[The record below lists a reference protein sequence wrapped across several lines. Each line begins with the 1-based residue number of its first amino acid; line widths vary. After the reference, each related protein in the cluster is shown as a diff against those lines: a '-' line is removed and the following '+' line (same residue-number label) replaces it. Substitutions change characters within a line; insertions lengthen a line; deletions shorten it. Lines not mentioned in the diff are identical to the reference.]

1 MEERRLLASDLPFGA
16 TPVDTGEFMLG
27 TVTVTPVFF
36 ESDGSIDPETQD
48 WTETE
53 IDDTLA
59 KIRDSVDWWS
69 DLLAT
74 QTSVHTLDFV
84 IDDHYAR
91 NPVPTGYEPID
102 NSSLKFKNY
111 VGNWLTEL
119 GYGDAPSIERAVA
132 LFNDSQRQ
140 AHQTDWAFTMFVV
153 DSSDDE
159 DGFFESGGFIG
170 AFAYPGGLFMVVPS
184 HRPTSTFTHEMGHI
198 FWARDEYPGA
208 GSWTDQRGYYNAQNL
223 NASDNPTPG
232 FEQEDSIMRGGVVV
246 TRAFDNLVSPE
257 STLAMIGWRDSD
269 GDGIFDLADVPLQLD
284 AIGSYDVETGVYS
297 FRGSAAVDT
306 LANQNSAGM
315 QSDIT
320 LARISELQ
328 YRLDNGNWQTAL
340 SPDATRVEF
349 DLQISIESPFDQIAW
364 RAIDSDTGITSAVL
378 TGDRWTP
385 VWSGIGGGYAY
396 LDQNTD
402 GQRDSDETLL
412 AGTQFI
418 VRLGNGSDLLYH
430 SIQADTLPAG
440 VVTTPSDIT
449 LSGVGGDADGRVAA
463 LPATTGPHD
472 GPVFHYFDNAADQ
485 WIDTWNTTTRLAI
498 NAADSTGRVE
508 IDVLGLGT
516 GSYGL
521 ESGSYARV
529 DVYDSQGN
537 RIDRVTS
544 DLVPAGDGQKL
555 VIEDS
560 LGRIT
565 RVVVYGH
572 AETEILVSGIE
583 FGQAALVSLGHDGAF
598 SVDGLPDGDY
608 AVEIISPNLIYQFPT
623 QPVSFQIAA
632 GTLAPLAVAAQRV
645 DSPRYNAALPGDV
658 DGDQDVSI
666 RDALIVINDLGR
678 SGNRT
683 LGADETSGFDVDV
696 NNDGTV
702 SAIDALR
709 VINAIQRVTE
719 GEGELIS
726 NNSTQP
732 PQTSDSNRTSN
743 PTQSDWPTQPPTA
756 AAVDRV
762 FGPHLPHADSDWNIT
777 SNHAD
782 RKMLNSAGQ
791 RTSDQSPGNLR
802 SDSPSEADVQQL
814 DETGA
819 NTGFERPLSGFLRDV
834 GEIESGFVTHPDPGQ
849 LF

>member
-16 TPVDTGEFMLG
+16 TPVDTAEFMLG

-36 ESDGSIDPETQD
+36 ESDGSIDPQTQD
-48 WTETE
+48 WTEAE
-53 IDDTLA
+53 IDEILA

-91 NPVPTGYEPID
+91 NPVRTGYEPID
-102 NSSLKFKNY
+102 NSSLTFKNY
-111 VGNWLTEL
+111 VGNWLTDL

-140 AHQTDWAFTMFVV
+140 THQTDWAFTMFVV

-232 FEQEDSIMRGGVVV
+232 FEQQDSIMRGGVVV

-257 STLAMIGWRDSD
+257 STLAMVGWRDSD
-269 GDGIFDLADVPLQLD
+269 GDGIFDLADVPLVLD
-284 AIGSYDVETGVYS
+284 AIGSFDVEAGVYS
-297 FRGSAAVDT
+297 IRGSAAVDT

-320 LARISELQ
+320 LARIGELQ
-328 YRLDNGNWQTAL
+328 YRLDDGDWQTAL
-340 SPDATRVEF
+340 SPDATQVEF
-349 DLQISIESPFDQIAW
+349 DLQIPIETPFDQIAW
-364 RAIDSDTGITSAVL
+364 RAIDTSTGITSDVL
-378 TGDRWTP
+378 TGDQLTP

-396 LDQNTD
+396 LDGNTD
-402 GQRDSDETLL
+402 QQRDSDETLL
-412 AGTQFI
+412 AGTRFT
-418 VRLGNGSDLLYH
+418 VRRGDGSDLFHH
-430 SIQADTLPAG
+430 SIQAVSLPTG
-440 VVTTPSDIT
+440 VVTTTDDIT
-449 LSGVGGDADGRVAA
+449 LSGVGGDADGRIAS

-472 GPVFHYFDNAADQ
+472 GPVFHYFDDSADQ
-485 WIDTWNTTTRLAI
+485 WIDTWDATTRLAI
-498 NAADSTGRVE
+498 NAAASTGRVE
-508 IDVLGLGT
+508 IDVLGLDT

-529 DVYDSQGN
+529 DVFDSQGN

-544 DLVPAGDGQKL
+544 DLVLAGDEQKL

-583 FGQAALVSLGHDGAF
+583 FGQAALVSVGHNGAF
-598 SVDGLPDGDY
+598 SVDGLSDGDY
-608 AVEIISPNLIYQFPT
+608 AVEIVSPNLIYQFPA

-632 GTLAPLAVAAQRV
+632 GTLAPLAIAAQRV
-645 DSPRYNAALPGDV
+645 DSPRYNASLPGDV

-678 SGNRT
+678 LGNRT
-683 LGADETSGFDVDV
+683 LGAGETSGFDIDV
-696 NNDGTV
+696 NNDGIV

-709 VINAIQRVTE
+709 VINAIQRATE
-719 GEGELIS
+719 GEGESIS
-726 NNSTQP
+726 NIPPQS
-732 PQTSDSNRTSN
+732 PQTSGSTQETS
-743 PTQSDWPTQPPTA
+743 PAQSPWTTQPIA
-756 AAVDRV
+756 ATAVDRV
-762 FGPHLPHADSDWNIT
+762 FGPHFPHTDWDRNIGP
-777 SNHAD
+777 NHQNQ
-782 RKMLNSAGQ
+782 KMLNYEGQ
-791 RTSDQSPGNLR
+791 RTSDQSPGELP
-802 SDSPSEADVQQL
+802 SDRPTQADVQQL
-814 DETGA
+814 DETGE
-819 NTGFERPLSGFLRDV
+819 NTGFERPLSGFLSV
-834 GEIESGFVTHPDPGQ
+834 EGEIESRFAPHPDPEQ